1 MAFAAVERL
10 IAFRYLRARREEG
23 FISVIA
29 GFSLVGIA
37 LGVGTLIV
45 VMAVMN
51 GFRIEMLHQMSGI
64 GGQLGVQGNR
74 DGLEATPDLLARLR
88 AVPGVT
94 TATPTAEGQVMA
106 VTADQAR
113 GVLLR
118 GMTPDD
124 FRARTPLA
132 AAIDGPPGVRERYR
146 NLCRSEGE
154 DQIEWGSLED
164 FGDTFSIAVG
174 RRLADLMHLKVGDR
188 VQLVSPVSVTTPLG
202 VMPRSALVRVSA
214 VFCAGMYDYDAN
226 FVYAPL
232 VDVQRLLSLGD
243 KVSTI
248 EVFVDDKTPLSTVR
262 QGATQAVGLQGWVFD
277 WFQANFGFFAAIQA
291 QTNVMFLVLTMIVLV
306 AAFNIVSSMV
316 MLVRTKTGDIAIL
329 RTMGAT
335 RGAILRL
342 FLLDG
347 FAIGAVGTIAGVA
360 LGLAFA
366 MNIEA
371 IRQWLQ
377 HTFGIVLFDEQLY
390 YLAEMPSHIT
400 RLEVGA
406 IAAMAMF
413 FSLIA
418 SVYPA
423 WRASQLDPVEG
434 LRRE

>member
-1 MAFAAVERL
+1 MALASVERL

-51 GFRIEMLHQMSGI
+51 GFRIEMLRQMSSI
-64 GGQLGVQGNR
+64 SGQLGVQGNLN
-74 DGLEATPDLLARLR
+74 GLVATPDLMARLR
-88 AVPGVT
+88 AVPGVLE
-94 TATPTAEGQVMA
+94 ATPSAEGQVMA
-106 VTADQAR
+106 MGRDQAR

-118 GMTPDD
+118 GMTPGD
-124 FRARTPLA
+124 FRARQPLS

-146 NLCRSEGE
+146 GLCRSDDGKPI
-154 DQIEWGSLED
+154 DWGSLQD
-164 FGDTFSIAVG
+164 FGNGFTVAVG
-174 RRLADLMHLKVGDR
+174 RRFAELMDLRVGDNL
-188 VQLVSPVSVTTPLG
+188 QLVSPVSVATPLG
-202 VMPRSALVRVSA
+202 VMPRSALARIVA
-214 VFCAGMYDYDAN
+214 IFCAGMYDYDAN

-232 VDVQRLLSLGD
+232 ADVQRMLGLGD
-243 KVSTI
+243 KVTSI
-248 EVFVDDKTPLSTVR
+248 EIFLDNRTPVSEERRLV
-262 QGATQAVGLQGWVFD
+262 TQAVGSQGWVFD
-277 WFQANFGFFAAIQA
+277 WLQANFGFFQAIQG
-291 QTNVMFLVLTMIVLV
+291 QTNVMFIVLTMIVLV

-335 RGAILRL
+335 RGTILRL

-347 FAIGAVGTIAGVA
+347 LAIGGLGVAVGVV

-366 MNIEA
+366 DNIEA

-377 HTFGIVLFDEQLY
+377 HTFGLVLFDETLY
-390 YLAEMPSHIT
+390 LLAELPAHISGV
-400 RLEVGA
+400 EVGV
-406 IAAMAMF
+406 IAFMAMF
-413 FSLIA
+413 FSLVA
-418 SVYPA
+418 SIYPA
-423 WRASQLDPVEG
+423 ARASRLDPVEG

>member
-1 MAFAAVERL
+1 MAFASVERL
-10 IAFRYLRARREEG
+10 IAFRYLRARRDEG

-51 GFRIEMLHQMSGI
+51 GFQLEMLRQMASI
-64 GGQLGVQGNR
+64 SGQLGVQGNR
-74 DGLEATPDLLARLR
+74 DGLQATPDLLAKLR
-88 AVPGVT
+88 AVPGVRS
-94 TATPTAEGQVMA
+94 ATPAAEGQVIA
-106 VTADQAR
+106 VAGEKVR

-132 AAIDGPPGVRERYR
+132 AAIDGSPATRERYR
-146 NLCRSEGE
+146 NLCRSDDGKPT
-154 DQIEWGSLED
+154 DWGTLKD
-164 FGDTFSIAVG
+164 FGDGFTVAVG
-174 RRLADLMHLKVGDR
+174 KRFADLMGLKVGDR
-188 VQLVSPVSVTTPLG
+188 LQIVSPVSIATPLG
-202 VMPRSALVRVSA
+202 VMPRSAMAQVTA
-214 VFCAGMYDYDAN
+214 VFCAGMYDYDSN

-232 VDVQRLLSLGD
+232 PEVQRLLAMGD

-248 EVFVDDKTPLSTVR
+248 EVFLAEGTPLGPAKR
-262 QGATQAVGLQGWVFD
+262 QVTQAVGPQGWVFD
-277 WFQANFGFFAAIQA
+277 WFQANFGFFAAIQG
-291 QTNVMFLVLTMIVLV
+291 QTNVLFIVLTMIVLV
-306 AAFNIVSSMV
+306 AAFNIVSSLV

-342 FLLDG
+342 FLIDG
-347 FAIGAVGTIAGVA
+347 LAIGGIGAIIGVV

-366 MNIEA
+366 LNIEA

-377 HTFGIVLFDEQLY
+377 HTFGLVLFDETLY
-390 YLAEMPSHIT
+390 LLAEMPSHIT
-400 RLEVGA
+400 WQEVVT
-406 IAAMAMF
+406 IAGMALVF
-413 FSLIA
+413 ALAASL
-418 SVYPA
+418 YPA
-423 WRASQLDPVEG
+423 FRAARLDPVEG